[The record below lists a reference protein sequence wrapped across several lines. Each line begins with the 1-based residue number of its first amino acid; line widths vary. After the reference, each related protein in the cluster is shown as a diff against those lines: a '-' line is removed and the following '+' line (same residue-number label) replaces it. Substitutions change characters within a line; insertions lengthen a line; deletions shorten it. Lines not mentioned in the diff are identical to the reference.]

1 MELQVGVKILLNN
14 EEGKYL
20 LLRRSKKKYPE
31 VMDIWD
37 IPGGRIDPGVSLLE
51 NLKREMREE
60 IELELKA
67 EPKLIAAQ
75 DIMRITGRHVVRLTY
90 LGTIE
95 GRPTLDAEEN
105 DEYKWFSRGE
115 LEEIQGLDRYLKE
128 LLETKVL

>member
-37 IPGGRIDPGVSLLE
+37 IPGGRIEPGVSLLE
-51 NLKREMREE
+51 NLKREMRGE
-60 IELELKA
+60 IELELKMG
-67 EPKLIAAQ
+67 PKLIAAQ
-75 DIMRITGRHVVRLTY
+75 DIMRIPGRHVVRLTY

-105 DEYKWFSRGE
+105 DEYKWRSREE
-115 LEEIQGLDRYLKE
+115 LGSLDGFDRHLKE
-128 LLETKVL
+128 LIDGKQI

>member
-60 IELELKA
+60 IELELKM

-75 DIMRITGRHVVRLTY
+75 DIMRIPGRHVELR
-90 LGTIE
+90 E
-95 GRPTLDAEEN
+95 RPACRQAGRQRALAAGASEP
-105 DEYKWFSRGE
+105 WFLRGE
-115 LEEIQGLDRYLKE
+115 SWS
-128 LLETKVL
+128 LLAIY